1 MSRLYKKFKLD
12 QLKWAA
18 EKKNEN
24 DLLRKA
30 GCLGERPSE
39 EPDPVFRIL
48 TDKLNNLADRI
59 TTEIAQESAGDPV
72 KTLRC
77 EWAFYWESSRVEVVK
92 SLDPPEVDALSNS
105 FRETHPT
112 VRELALSGAD
122 RFVDLALWEIDVF
135 ENVIRGA
142 EAYSTANHFFGV
154 FLGIKDPRAIA
165 KYVLDIAREKSDIGR
180 ENAKRRYEVGNK
192 IRDKLL
198 VEYLKNPGRWA
209 NKKAAASKLHEVY
222 GLKFRTVLEWLYN
235 LKLLEKIRKDNK
247 L

>member
-12 QLKWAA
+12 QLKLAA
-18 EKKNEN
+18 KKKNEN

-48 TDKLNNLADRI
+48 TDKINNLADRI

-92 SLDPPEVDALSNS
+92 NLDPPEVDALSNS

-154 FLGIKDPRAIA
+154 YLGLKDPRVIST
-165 KYVLDIAREKSDIGR
+165 YLSDFAR
-180 ENAKRRYEVGNK
+180 ENADRRHEGRNK
-192 IRDKLL
+192 IKEELL
-198 VEYLKNPGRWA
+198 VEYLRNPDRWV
-209 NKKAAASKLHEVY
+209 NKKAAVRELHEKY
-222 GLKFRTVLEWLYN
+222 TNGHFSYRTVTNWLYGRD
-235 LKLLEKIRKDNK
+235 LLEQIRADHN